1 MGVLLFHLSLC
12 FLTGKVGVMVVAVSV
27 VEMNRRTYVK
37 HRILSIVSAEIIN
50 YYLDEGEE
58 VTLSLV

>member
-1 MGVLLFHLSLC
+1 MLLFHLSLC

-27 VEMNRRTYVK
+27 VEMNKRIYVK
-37 HRILSIVSAEIIN
+37 CRILSRVSTEIID

-58 VTLSLV
+58 DTLSLV